1 MAGSADMIRRT
12 IEMGASMGIGL
23 GKLPVIRGQ
32 LSVAGPVGGLRGYA
46 VGSDSAKLYGDQR
59 SEQPMTFRGRVK
71 NGVVTLD
78 DPSDLPDGTAVSVR
92 PLKASPR
99 PAAGPKE
106 VASLYERLKPVIGK
120 AVGLPPDAALNHDHY
135 LYGVPKR
142 GRK

>member
-1 MAGSADMIRRT
+1 
-12 IEMGASMGIGL
+12 
-23 GKLPVIRGQ
+23 
-32 LSVAGPVGGLRGYA
+32 
-46 VGSDSAKLYGDQR
+46 
-59 SEQPMTFRGRVK
+59 MTFRGRVK

-78 DPSDLPDGTAVSVR
+78 DPSDLPDGTEVSVR

-99 PAAGPKE
+99 PAAGAKE
-106 VASLYERLKPVIGK
+106 VPSLYERLKPVIGK